1 MSDGDPIPSL
11 FDMRTLT
18 KDFYTLVPNGF
29 LIFSVAILLTLILY
43 SNNSFKKKPYGI
55 FCFLKKIELDE
66 CGKPILETNAKTDPN
81 ADILDCPKME
91 ELSANDTSRVA
102 LISYIMKTSY
112 EVTHNATNS
121 VIHFLLQQIQSFR
134 IIPLYVLFY
143 FAIKFL
149 KDLIKVIM
157 PFDLFKNFKGKTSS
171 ILTDFMA
178 ILMSVIT
185 LLFTICFM
193 IANVIYFAFIF
204 NKLANAKG
212 HAVKLIPIL
221 FVMLL
226 IIMFAVIIGGIKAQ
240 GAKKNEKYIWLFF
253 MLIAFGVPF
262 VATCHTIGYVL
273 LSGFINVF
281 TGRFTNERVAAD
293 KDTYN
298 KYKLNEKTSK
308 VGGAVSGGAKSNS
321 SANVNIAEGPVAAA
335 AVATAATVAAL
346 AAVVEP
352 PTKSMNP
359 LRPLYNAGIS
369 AYQYSVFKTQ
379 KGEDKPNFNF
389 NKKARRIRK
398 DAIWVVLGL
407 GVLTSVLAMLDS
419 STKIMKS
426 PIANNLIHK
435 TRMVLI

>member
-1 MSDGDPIPSL
+1 MSDPIPSL
-11 FDMRTLT
+11 FDRRTLT
-18 KDFYTLVPNGF
+18 KDFYTLVPNAF
-29 LIFSVAILLTLILY
+29 LIFSVAILLTIILY
-43 SNNSFKKKPYGI
+43 SNNSFKSKPYGM
-55 FCFLKKIELDE
+55 FCFLKKQVLDD
-66 CGKPILETNAKTDPN
+66 CGKPIPETKIKTDPN
-81 ADILDCPKME
+81 PDILECPQME
-91 ELSANDTSRVA
+91 ELSKNDTSKLA

-121 VIHFLLQQIQSFR
+121 VIHFLLEQIQSLR

-143 FAIKFL
+143 IAIKFL
-149 KDLIKVIM
+149 KDFIKVIM
-157 PFDLFKNFKGKTSS
+157 PFDLFKKFKGKKSS

-193 IANVIYFAFIF
+193 VANVIYFAFIF

-212 HAVKLIPIL
+212 HYVKLVPIL
-221 FVMLL
+221 FIMLL
-226 IIMFAVIIGGIKAQ
+226 IILFVVIMVGIKAQ
-240 GAKKNEKYIWLFF
+240 GKKKKGQYNWLFF

-262 VATCHTIGYVL
+262 VATCHTLGYVL
-273 LSGFINVF
+273 ITGFLNVL
-281 TGRFTNERVAAD
+281 TGRFINEKVAAH

-298 KYKLNEKTSK
+298 KYKINETASK
-308 VGGAVSGGAKSNS
+308 VGGALSD
-321 SANVNIAEGPVAAA
+321 IADGPVAAA
-335 AVATAATVAAL
+335 MIATSAATAAV

-352 PTKSMNP
+352 PTKSRNP

-369 AYQYSVFKTQ
+369 AYQDSIFKTQ
-379 KGEDKPNFNF
+379 KDEDKPNFNF

-398 DAIWVVLGL
+398 DAMWFVLGL
-407 GVLTSVLAMLDS
+407 TILTSVLAMLDS

-426 PIANNLIHK
+426 PIANNYIKK

>member
-1 MSDGDPIPSL
+1 M
-11 FDMRTLT
+11 
-18 KDFYTLVPNGF
+18 
-29 LIFSVAILLTLILY
+29 
-43 SNNSFKKKPYGI
+43 
-55 FCFLKKIELDE
+55 KKIKLDD
-66 CGKPILETNAKTDPN
+66 CGKPILETKTDPN
-81 ADILDCPKME
+81 ADVLECPEME
-91 ELSANDTSRVA
+91 ELSANDTGKFA
-102 LISYIMKTSY
+102 LIAYIMKTSY

-121 VIHFLLQQIQSFR
+121 VIHFLLEQIQSLR
-134 IIPLYVLFY
+134 IIPLYGLFY

-157 PFDLFKNFKGKTSS
+157 PFDLFKKFKGKKSS

-185 LLFTICFM
+185 LLFVICFM
-193 IANVIYFAFIF
+193 VANVIYFAFIF

-221 FVMLL
+221 FVILL
-226 IIMFAVIIGGIKAQ
+226 IIMFVVIMVGIKAQ
-240 GAKKNEKYIWLFF
+240 GKKKGKYNWLFF
-253 MLIAFGVPF
+253 MLIALGVPIA
-262 VATCHTIGYVL
+262 ATCHTLGYVL

-281 TGRFTNERVAAD
+281 TGRFTGKDVAAD
-293 KDTYN
+293 KDTFN
-298 KYKLNEKTSK
+298 KYKINDKASK

-321 SANVNIAEGPVAAA
+321 GANTNIAEGPVAAA
-335 AVATAATVAAL
+335 VVATAATVAAL

-369 AYQYSVFKTQ
+369 AYQHSVFKTQ

-398 DAIWVVLGL
+398 DAMWFVLGL